1 MDSIFRAL
9 DDRGRRALLDSLY
22 EADGKSLKELCDVL
36 PDMTRQGVMNH
47 LDVLAEANLVTNR
60 KAGREKLHFLNRVP
74 IQQLH
79 DRWMNRYT
87 QPLAEVLSAL
97 TNQLEGEEAM
107 SIPTYV
113 YETYIR
119 CEPEAA
125 WKAIVAGD
133 MTRQYF
139 YGTRVESTWE
149 EGAAIRY
156 LAPDGSA
163 VAEGE
168 VLAIDAPNRLEL
180 TFLALWDPA
189 LADLG
194 PVRQAWVV
202 EAADGA
208 TKVSVEY
215 YDIATD
221 DPRLVDFAQGIPLI
235 VAGMKTLLE
244 TGAPMMS
251 SSS

>member
-1 MDSIFRAL
+1 MDRIFRAL
-9 DDRGRRALLDSLY
+9 DDPGRRALLDSLY
-22 EADGKSLKELCDVL
+22 QTDGQSLKELCDVL
-36 PDMTRQGVMNH
+36 PGMTRQGVMNH
-47 LDVLAEANLVTNR
+47 LAVLAEAHLVTSR

-87 QPLAEVLSAL
+87 QPLAEALSAL
-97 TNQLEGEEAM
+97 TNQLEGEEVM
-107 SIPTYV
+107 SVPTYV

-125 WKAIVAGD
+125 WNAIVAGD

-139 YGTRVESTWE
+139 YGTSVESTWE
-149 EGAAIRY
+149 QGAAIRY
-156 LAPDGSA
+156 LAPDGA
-163 VAEGE
+163 VVAEGE
-168 VLAIDAPNRLEL
+168 VLAIDAPHRLEL
-180 TFLALWDPA
+180 TFLALWDPD
-189 LADLG
+189 LAARG
-194 PVRQAWVV
+194 PVRQAWVL
-202 EAADGA
+202 EATGDT

-235 VAGMKTLLE
+235 VAGMKTLIE
-244 TGAPMMS
+244 TGAPMMGS
-251 SSS
+251 SS

>member
-9 DDRGRRALLDSLY
+9 DDPGRRALLDSLY
-22 EADGKSLKELCDVL
+22 DTDGQSLKELCDVL

-47 LDVLAEANLVTNR
+47 LDVLAEAHLVATR
-60 KAGREKLHFLNRVP
+60 RSGREKLHFLNRVP
-74 IQQLH
+74 IQQVH

-97 TNQLEGEEAM
+97 TSHIEGEAAM
-107 SIPTYV
+107 TVPTYV

-119 CEPEAA
+119 CEPEVA
-125 WKAIVAGD
+125 WNAIVDGD
-133 MTRQYF
+133 MTCQYF
-139 YGTRVESTWE
+139 YGQRVDSRWE
-149 EGAAIRY
+149 VGSSIRY
-156 LAPDGSA
+156 LSPDGSV

-168 VLAIDAPNRLEL
+168 VLSIDPPHRLET
-180 TFLALWDPA
+180 TFHALWDPN
-189 LADLG
+189 LAALG
-194 PVRQAWVV
+194 PVRQIWLV
-202 EAADGA
+202 EPVDTN

-215 YDIATD
+215 YDVAAD

-244 TGAPMMS
+244 TGTPMMKVPS
-251 SSS
+251 